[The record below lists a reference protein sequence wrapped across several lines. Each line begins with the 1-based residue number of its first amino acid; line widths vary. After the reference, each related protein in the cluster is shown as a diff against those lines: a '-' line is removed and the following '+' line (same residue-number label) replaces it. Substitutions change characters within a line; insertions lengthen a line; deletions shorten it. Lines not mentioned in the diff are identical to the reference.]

1 MYMSEE
7 TMTFCEKL
15 NLLMKGL
22 QASNQEI
29 ASCAGFDRTNISHF
43 RSGKRIPDKNG
54 SAARKLAAG
63 FLQYAEN
70 EGKLPELKAIIGADP
85 KFCVGSQAAE
95 EETAL
100 SDALLNWLFEGVPD
114 RTAERKEK
122 KKGDTRAFGERLDQ
136 AMKLA
141 KISNNRLAKLINVD
155 TSLISRYRLGE
166 RMPRAGSEI
175 VEMMGTTLWQRI
187 NANGKE
193 KELARIMRATGQDLL
208 WEDFYSWLFREEF
221 LRDYVVPPG
230 EKQLYAFEA
239 EPLKAG
245 EHLPDVETV
254 LREIPSADLR
264 QVYYGVQGIREAVL
278 RFLSGVLECGAG
290 EVMLFSDEGMEWMT
304 GDAAFRIKWASLMS
318 ECVKQGVRIR
328 IIHYIERDLG
338 EMVEAI
344 QSWLPLYLSG
354 MIDPWYLNKTPDN
367 RFTHTM
373 FLCPGCFSVEAVH
386 VTGLESEGF
395 YYFLTEESS
404 LLHLEKSFEK
414 LVERARPLIS
424 FSNPDI
430 PVFQKAKISVYRK
443 AVVVTNVEE
452 PQYSFSFTHP
462 AMVRAFRAYT
472 EQLQKNK
479 SEGE

>member
-100 SDALLNWLFEGVPD
+100 SEAPV
-114 RTAERKEK
+114 AEKVA
-122 KKGDTRAFGERLDQ
+122 GSWYSLGFGYEAMPQ

-373 FLCPGCFSVEAVH
+373 FLRSRQCM
-386 VTGLESEGF
+386 LRDW
-395 YYFLTEESS
+395 
-404 LLHLEKSFEK
+404 
-414 LVERARPLIS
+414 RARGSII
-424 FSNPDI
+424 F
-430 PVFQKAKISVYRK
+430 
-443 AVVVTNVEE
+443 
-452 PQYSFSFTHP
+452 
-462 AMVRAFRAYT
+462 
-472 EQLQKNK
+472 
-479 SEGE
+479 